1 MFRRG
6 FDENNLIEIK
16 DIKLAGE
23 IQLEI
28 SFAVKMQNIY
38 KISLETNWLMT
49 TLALI

>member
-16 DIKLAGE
+16 DIKLVGE

-28 SFAVKMQNIY
+28 SFAVKMQNIF
-38 KISLETNWLMT
+38 
-49 TLALI
+49 